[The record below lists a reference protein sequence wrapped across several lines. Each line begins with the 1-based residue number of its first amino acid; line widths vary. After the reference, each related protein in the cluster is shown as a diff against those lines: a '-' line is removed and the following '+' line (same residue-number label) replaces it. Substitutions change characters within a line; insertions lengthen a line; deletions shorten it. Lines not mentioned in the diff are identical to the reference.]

1 MSLELCLRV
10 LSILS
15 LHYRL
20 LEFFYEKGD
29 FNEVYDTPYHFLEVE
44 KPSHGMFSSSRA
56 DCIH

>member
-20 LEFFYEKGD
+20 LDIFYEKGD
-29 FNEVYDTPYHFLEVE
+29 FIEVYDTPYHIMEV
-44 KPSHGMFSSSRA
+44 G
-56 DCIH
+56 